1 MIRELPNP
9 MISILL
15 PPLKSN
21 NLKSIPKQKVDNDI
35 PATIAPSIRLGDNRL
50 YEIFL
55 NNFRNPIR
63 LKSANPNG

>member
-1 MIRELPNP
+1 MIKELANP
-9 MISILL
+9 MINILL

-21 NLKSIPKQKVDNDI
+21 NLNSIPKQKVDNDN
-35 PATIAPSIRLGDNRL
+35 PATIAPSIRMADNLL

-63 LKSANPNG
+63 LKIANPKG